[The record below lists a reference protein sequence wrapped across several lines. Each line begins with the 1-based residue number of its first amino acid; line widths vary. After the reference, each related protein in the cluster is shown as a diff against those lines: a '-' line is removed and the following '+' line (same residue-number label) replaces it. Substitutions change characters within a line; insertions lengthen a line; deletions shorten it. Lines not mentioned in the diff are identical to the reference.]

1 MSEEDEI
8 KNNTDDNM
16 KKKDNEF
23 IVKCPDCGELLQ
35 KCLIQ
40 QNYAMV
46 ICPNEKCGYPFNQ
59 QENIENLVYVD
70 DSDVLEAARLRLS
83 KK

>member
-1 MSEEDEI
+1 MRKEDQI
-8 KNNTDDNM
+8 KNIDDGM
-16 KKKDNEF
+16 KKKDNEPL
-23 IVKCPDCGELLQ
+23 VKCPDCSELLQ

-40 QNYAMV
+40 LNYAMV

-59 QENIENLVYVD
+59 HEIVDNLVYVD
-70 DSDVLEAARLRLS
+70 DNDILEVARLRLS